1 MYRLVSQM
9 ELAVRLPWMQRGD
22 VSELDQEL
30 TIGGT
35 RTGNEKGVEKIGG
48 GRIGGGGRWCAAE
61 EKYLGGV
68 LSMTYVM

>member
-35 RTGNEKGVEKIGG
+35 PTLHQRTMENISG
-48 GRIGGGGRWCAAE
+48 W
-61 EKYLGGV
+61 
-68 LSMTYVM
+68 